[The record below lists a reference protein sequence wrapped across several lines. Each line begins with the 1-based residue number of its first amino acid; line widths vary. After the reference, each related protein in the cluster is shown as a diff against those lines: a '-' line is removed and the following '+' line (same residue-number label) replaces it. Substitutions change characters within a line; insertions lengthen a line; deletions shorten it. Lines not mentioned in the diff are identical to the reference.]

1 MTTQPDSE
9 TNEDTGPAGLREAL
23 KRAEAEN
30 AELVAQANVQRTR
43 TMEAAFT
50 ALGLDPS
57 KGIGKAVL
65 KTYEGE
71 PSLDEVKAFA
81 EAEFDWKSSTDPA
94 AALVDD
100 AQSRVDAVTNTAAPV
115 VAGRDQLQTAIAAAE
130 EAGDLAETM
139 RLKASML
146 TG

>member
-1 MTTQPDSE
+1 MTTQPEPESTD
-9 TNEDTGPAGLREAL
+9 DGPAGLREAL

-30 AELVAQANVQRTR
+30 AELKASANVQRTR

-50 ALGLDPS
+50 ALGLDPA

-71 PSLDEVKAFA
+71 PSFDEVKAFA
-81 EAEFDWKSSTDPA
+81 EAEFDWKHSTDPA

-100 AQSRVDAVTNTAAPV
+100 AQGRVDAVTTTAAPV
-115 VAGRDQLQTAIAAAE
+115 LPGGDTLQSAIAAAE
-130 EAGDLAETM
+130 AAGDLAETM

-146 TG
+146 TGL